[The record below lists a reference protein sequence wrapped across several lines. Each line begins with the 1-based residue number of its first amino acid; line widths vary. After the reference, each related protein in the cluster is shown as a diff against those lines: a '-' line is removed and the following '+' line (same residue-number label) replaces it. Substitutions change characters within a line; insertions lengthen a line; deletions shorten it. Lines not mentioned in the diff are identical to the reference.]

1 MSGPTANAAIHWLV
15 REVNVKK
22 SVARVRRNV
31 RRDTAPAGRR
41 QHDSLWQALV
51 GWSAV
56 SGMSE
61 FTTPLEVAQ
70 LKREV
75 ADLRADIKLI
85 FRGLERLGW
94 TVSIDGEVYRG

>member
-1 MSGPTANAAIHWLV
+1 
-15 REVNVKK
+15 
-22 SVARVRRNV
+22 
-31 RRDTAPAGRR
+31 
-41 QHDSLWQALV
+41 V